1 MENCCIAKCFYFIG
15 GSGAGKAHLPS
26 PACIPPSA
34 LWCRLSH
41 QAIPTW
47 AGVSSHPYGP
57 PDPSDSGPR
66 TWDDTWPGG
75 SEKQNNTAHNSSV
88 SFIPRSCTQIPLHLS
103 SSSCREVLHL
113 ISVWNMNKINL
124 SLLGFVHVKL
134 IFSYFSVIFMLYSN
148 VLYVIVESIQ
158 KMLYI
163 DMPTM
168 HKLILGGQ

>member
-1 MENCCIAKCFYFIG
+1 MENCCNAKCLYFIG
-15 GSGAGKAHLPS
+15 GSGAGKARLPS
-26 PACIPPSA
+26 PACIPPAA
-34 LWCRLSH
+34 LWCRLSR

-57 PDPSDSGPR
+57 PDPSDSSPR

-103 SSSCREVLHL
+103 SSSSREVLHL
-113 ISVWNMNKINL
+113 IRVWKMQL
-124 SLLGFVHVKL
+124 VF
-134 IFSYFSVIFMLYSN
+134 FSVIFMLYSN
-148 VLYVIVESIQ
+148 VLYVIIESIQ

-163 DMPTM
+163 DMPTI